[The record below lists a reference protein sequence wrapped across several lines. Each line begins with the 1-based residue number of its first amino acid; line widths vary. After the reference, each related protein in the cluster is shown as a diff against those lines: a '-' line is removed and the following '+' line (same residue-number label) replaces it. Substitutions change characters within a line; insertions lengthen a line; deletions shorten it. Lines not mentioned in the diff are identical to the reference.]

1 MCGIAGKLFHD
12 SSARVEPGELQA
24 MLQPMA
30 HRGPDGQGIHLDRNA
45 GLGHLRLSIIDL
57 STGDQ
62 PMANEDGSIWLV
74 FNGEIYNYQELREQ
88 LLAKGHVFKSRS
100 DTEVIIHAYEEF
112 GEDCVSRLRGM
123 FAFALWDSK
132 RRRLFIARDR
142 VGIKP
147 LYYFH
152 NAKAFYFASELKAI
166 IADPAVPR
174 DINPLA
180 IRKFLSFNYVPGEDT
195 LFKGVLK
202 LLPGHWLM
210 VEQGRVTT
218 RQYWDLR
225 FTTERWSMPYDKAV
239 EELHSLLAATVRDH
253 MIADVP
259 VGVLLSGGVDSS
271 AVLSFAVNGTDKKV
285 KTFTVGFDG
294 DQVVDE
300 RPYARLSA
308 QRFGT
313 EHFEATIT
321 AQNFWDFLPS
331 YVWHMEEPVCEPP
344 AVALYYVTKLAR
356 NHVKVLLSGEGGDEA
371 FAGYPNYPNML
382 RVQRLGSLLGPLAR
396 LAGSGAGIA
405 GSLLGDPR
413 LQRYG
418 AALGRPLA
426 DHYFSR
432 TSGPTS
438 FFNRH
443 AERFLTPDFLAET
456 NGSAAAPAL
465 SQPSTLNSQLSS
477 AASAYIAHLAAA
489 VQDQGLLNQMLYID
503 TKTWLPD
510 DLLIKADKITM
521 ANSLELRVPLLDH
534 QVLEFA
540 ASLPPE
546 FKVRGKETKRILKS
560 AFAKVLPTDVI
571 NRKKAGFPVPYE
583 GWLRSEFNDQM
594 RDLLLSNRAQS
605 RGLFQPDDLR
615 RLLQADS
622 QDSEH
627 SKQLFC
633 LVTLEL
639 WHREFLDSTCAAT
652 IKIPNRVQAPRN
664 LTTGTSAIVPTL

>member
-1 MCGIAGKLFHD
+1 MCGIAGKLILD
-12 SSARVEPGELQA
+12 PAGRVERSEIGA
-24 MLQPMA
+24 MLHTIS
-30 HRGPDGQGIHLDRNA
+30 HRGPDGEGIYLDGSV
-45 GLGHLRLSIIDL
+45 GLGHRRLSIIDL

-62 PMANEDGSIWLV
+62 PMSNEDDSIWLV
-74 FNGEIYNYQELREQ
+74 FNGEIYNFQELRQQ
-88 LLAKGHVFKSRS
+88 LLAKGHVFKSNS

-112 GEDCVSRLRGM
+112 GEDCVTRLRGM
-123 FAFALWDSK
+123 FAFALWDAK
-132 RRRLFIARDR
+132 RRRLFLARDR

-152 NAKAFYFASELKAI
+152 NAKTFYFASELKAI
-166 IADPAVPR
+166 LADPAVPR

-195 LFKGVLK
+195 LFKEVLK

-239 EELHSLLAATVRDH
+239 EELHALLAATVRDH

-300 RPYARLSA
+300 RPYARLAA

-313 EHFEATIT
+313 EHFETTIT

-382 RVQRLGSLLGPLAR
+382 RAQRVGSLLGPLAR

-418 AALGRPLA
+418 AALGHPLA
-426 DHYFSR
+426 EHYFSR

-438 FFNRH
+438 FFNRY

-456 NGSAAAPAL
+456 NGSAAIPAL
-465 SQPSTLNSQLSS
+465 SQPSTLNSQLRTP
-477 AASAYIAHLAAA
+477 AAYIAHLAAA

-560 AFAKVLPTDVI
+560 AFARVLPREVI
-571 NRKKAGFPVPYE
+571 DRKKAGFPVPYA
-583 GWLRSEFNDQM
+583 GWLRDGLKRPMEEI
-594 RDLLLSNRAQS
+594 LLSEKSAS
-605 RGLFQPDDLR
+605 RGIFCKQELS
-615 RLLQADS
+615 RLLNANAAGTNL
-622 QDSEH
+622 
-627 SKQLFC
+627 SKEVFC
-633 LVTLEL
+633 LLVMEL
-639 WHREFLDSTCAAT
+639 WLNAFADTTR
-652 IKIPNRVQAPRN
+652 P
-664 LTTGTSAIVPTL
+664 LTKA